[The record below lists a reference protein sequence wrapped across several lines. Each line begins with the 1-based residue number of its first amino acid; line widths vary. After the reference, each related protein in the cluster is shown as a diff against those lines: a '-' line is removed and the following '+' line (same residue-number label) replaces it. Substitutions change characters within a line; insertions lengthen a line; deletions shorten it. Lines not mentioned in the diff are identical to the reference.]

1 MHVQNKNSNG
11 GLFWRGYHVDTLDL
25 PLHPVTVES
34 EGLVQDPPLKN
45 ITMLVTGI
53 LGAGVN
59 PISKFNIDT
68 KNDGPWKMY
77 LISPASKLASL
88 WLSIL
93 NFGGG
98 GTPYTFLTPIKN
110 TRTVGPSR
118 AKSCVAIAT
127 ALVRRRLFQDT
138 AEHRGARGVLLCEK
152 LPPGKS
158 KMKFQ

>member
-59 PISKFNIDT
+59 PISKFSIDT

-93 NFGGG
+93 NFRGG
-98 GTPYTFLTPIKN
+98 YTVHLPDAHQKYQDSWAESGEELRCHRDSFGSEE
-110 TRTVGPSR
+110 TVSGH
-118 AKSCVAIAT
+118 C
-127 ALVRRRLFQDT
+127 
-138 AEHRGARGVLLCEK
+138 
-152 LPPGKS
+152 
-158 KMKFQ
+158 